1 MITLLTA
8 YAVFWELLDRDRIYL
23 DQSLDF
29 STVCE
34 YMGIAS
40 ERLDRLI
47 YEETGFHGQEVLTR
61 FRGIGF
67 SMNYD

>member
-23 DQSLDF
+23 DKSLDF

-34 YMGIAS
+34 YMGIS
-40 ERLDRLI
+40 TERLDRLI
-47 YEETGFHGQEVLTR
+47 YEETGFHGQEVLTH